1 MAVYAPSTVLAWN
14 IAAIEAKSGHA
25 SEISPA
31 HLLLGLCKLCD
42 LDLERF
48 CPRQIRDNPM
58 QKRDFRSDIQVLQQ
72 WFDTWGL
79 DRSNFRRRLRS
90 QISSASPLPVHQGIM
105 HRDAHA
111 RQVFARAEELS
122 ALQCLDEAVVRPYH
136 LLQSLCE
143 LSNTP
148 WDDLLSEMSACGVDT
163 PFGDGAEWALDA
175 LPADPHLLLDG
186 DPLYQDL
193 EKPATPLLDCF
204 GRDLSEL
211 ARKCQLD
218 PVVGRQTE
226 ILALASILMQK
237 RKRNAILVGD
247 PGVGK
252 TCIVEGLTQWLSSSS
267 GPPEALRQKRV
278 VEVSMA
284 SLLAGS
290 KYRGEFE
297 ERIQALIRE
306 ASSAAD
312 TIVFIDE
319 IHTVLGAGG
328 TGASDAANILKPALA
343 RGEIHCIGA
352 TTVREYR
359 QTIEKDGALE
369 RRFQVVWVSEPTAE
383 ETQAILQGLRSQ
395 FERHHDLKI
404 HDSALAA
411 AVELTGRY
419 VSDSRFPDKAIDV
432 IDRACAEARLDSGGI
447 LAQKGV
453 PLSGPRSISRSD
465 IARVVAHQ
473 CRLPLEQI
481 SEDERSRLLR
491 LESALQKQVM
501 GQDEAIAAVADAIRT
516 ARAGL
521 KAPQKPVGAFLFVG
535 QTGTGKT
542 QLAQALAEFLFDSPQ
557 KLIRVDMSEYMEPSS
572 TSRLIGAPPGYIGHE
587 GEGQLTGAIRTHP
600 YSVVLFD
607 EIEKAHPQVLDLFL
621 QILDEGRLTDSHGHQ
636 VSFRETIIIMTSNLG
651 ASVSSQGTL
660 GFGLESGESEA
671 GDRQRY
677 REGIFKSLRQSLR
690 PELLNRIGQI
700 VYFDPLSVDTL
711 RQIVEKVIEQV
722 RQRLQ
727 RQHLRL
733 KLTETAYELLMEQG
747 YNAELGARE
756 IERTVERLLVRPLS
770 RAILSGQF
778 SPHSLICADA
788 RENQL
793 HFESIP
799 LRRRKRVKTAVK
811 GE

>member
-42 LDLERF
+42 LDLDRF

-58 QKRDFRSDIQVLQQ
+58 QRRDFRSDIQVLQQ

-79 DRSNFRRRLRS
+79 DRSNFRRQLRS
-90 QISSASPLPVHQGIM
+90 QISSATPLPVHQGIM
-105 HRDAHA
+105 HRDAQA
-111 RQVFARAEELS
+111 RQVFGRAEELS
-122 ALQCLDEAVVRPYH
+122 ALQSLDEAVVRPYH
-136 LLQSLCE
+136 LLQALCE

-148 WDDLLSEMSACGVDT
+148 WDDLLSQMSACGVDT

-252 TCIVEGLTQWLSSSS
+252 TCIVEGLTQWLASSS

-306 ASSAAD
+306 ASAAAD

-369 RRFQVVWVSEPTAE
+369 RRFQVVWVSEPTPE

-404 HDSALAA
+404 HDSALTA

-432 IDRACAEARLDSGGI
+432 IDRACAEARLDSGS
-447 LAQKGV
+447 LLSQKGV
-453 PLSGPRSISRSD
+453 PLSGPRSISRND

-491 LESALQKQVM
+491 LESALRKQVM
-501 GQDEAIAAVADAIRT
+501 GQDEANR
-516 ARAGL
+516 RC
-521 KAPQKPVGAFLFVG
+521 
-535 QTGTGKT
+535 
-542 QLAQALAEFLFDSPQ
+542 
-557 KLIRVDMSEYMEPSS
+557 
-572 TSRLIGAPPGYIGHE
+572 
-587 GEGQLTGAIRTHP
+587 
-600 YSVVLFD
+600 
-607 EIEKAHPQVLDLFL
+607 
-621 QILDEGRLTDSHGHQ
+621 GRYDSHG
-636 VSFRETIIIMTSNLG
+636 SGRFKSAAKAGGSLFICG
-651 ASVSSQGTL
+651 ADGNRKNPVSS
-660 GFGLESGESEA
+660 S
-671 GDRQRY
+671 
-677 REGIFKSLRQSLR
+677 
-690 PELLNRIGQI
+690 
-700 VYFDPLSVDTL
+700 
-711 RQIVEKVIEQV
+711 
-722 RQRLQ
+722 
-727 RQHLRL
+727 
-733 KLTETAYELLMEQG
+733 
-747 YNAELGARE
+747 
-756 IERTVERLLVRPLS
+756 
-770 RAILSGQF
+770 LSGI
-778 SPHSLICADA
+778 SL
-788 RENQL
+788 
-793 HFESIP
+793 
-799 LRRRKRVKTAVK
+799 
-811 GE
+811 